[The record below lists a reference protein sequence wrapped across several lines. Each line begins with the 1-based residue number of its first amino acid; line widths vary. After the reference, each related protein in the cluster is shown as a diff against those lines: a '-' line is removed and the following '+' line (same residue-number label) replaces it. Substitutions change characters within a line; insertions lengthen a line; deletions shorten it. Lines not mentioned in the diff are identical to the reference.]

1 MVSNSLAR
9 RLASA
14 AVLVVAAALPAAFA
28 HSADVADNVVST
40 TPVAVATPSI
50 SLTTP
55 SSSATESY
63 DPQTPPKTGTSTVPL
78 ATPTVSPSTA
88 AASAA
93 AAAAATTSTAAPAA
107 PAAPSSKTSVTAK
120 AAVTTKTPVRA
131 ATPKPSTTPPVAP
144 SATAPAATTG
154 GVTARQ
160 DLATAVAA
168 ATNAERVAAGLKPL
182 AIKTCSVPASFAI
195 QLATEGALYHNNL
208 YTVLGGCGG
217 GSTAGENIA
226 RGYSSVSGVTAG
238 WMGSAGH
245 RANILN
251 ANYKSIFVGVAQAAN
266 GTYYW
271 VENFTG

>member
-1 MVSNSLAR
+1 MVSNRLTR

-14 AVLVVAAALPAAFA
+14 AVMVVAAVLPAALA
-28 HSADVADNVVST
+28 HSADVAAPLVPT
-40 TPVAVATPSI
+40 TPPAVVTPYI
-50 SLTTP
+50 ALVTA
-55 SSSATESY
+55 SSPAAVSY
-63 DPQTPPKTGTSTVPL
+63 DPQTPPKAGLPSAAV
-78 ATPTVSPSTA
+78 ATPTVAP
-88 AASAA
+88 SAA
-93 AAAAATTSTAAPAA
+93 APTEAAKAA
-107 PAAPSSKTSVTAK
+107 AAPSSKTSVAAK
-120 AAVTTKTPVRA
+120 TVATTKTPVRA
-131 ATPKPSTTPPVAP
+131 ATPKPATTAP
-144 SATAPAATTG
+144 APAATAPPATSG

-168 ATNAERVAAGLKPL
+168 ATNAQRTAAGLKAL
-182 AIKTCSVPASFAI
+182 TIKTCSVPASFAVK
-195 QLATEGALYHNNL
+195 LATEGALYHNNL

-251 ANYKSIFVGVAQAAN
+251 PSYTSIFVGVAQASN